1 MSEEILC
8 TARTRDELAKCFAEE
23 VAKQYKSHLE
33 FWQAT
38 AVDDREEYAMWTAD
52 LLQEDSIIYSDTIT
66 REAVSARSQIG

>member
-38 AVDDREEYAMWTAD
+38 AVDDREEYAMW
-52 LLQEDSIIYSDTIT
+52 
-66 REAVSARSQIG
+66 

>member
-23 VAKQYKSHLE
+23 VAKQYRSHLE

-38 AVDDREEYAMWTAD
+38 AVDDKEEY
-52 LLQEDSIIYSDTIT
+52 ECGV
-66 REAVSARSQIG
+66 REFNMNLIR